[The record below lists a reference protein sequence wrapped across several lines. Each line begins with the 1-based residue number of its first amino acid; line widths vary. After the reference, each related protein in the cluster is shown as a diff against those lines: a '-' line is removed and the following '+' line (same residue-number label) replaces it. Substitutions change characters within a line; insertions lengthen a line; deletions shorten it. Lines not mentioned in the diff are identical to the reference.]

1 MKINAGLYIL
11 VGVLLSLGLSP
22 SSSATEV
29 RESRAPSA
37 INRAAVV
44 MSKPSS
50 VFGSNIDIAPE
61 LLSSYNEVKATEKP
75 FDAAQVLPMDMRPT
89 ESSGEVFS
97 RVADQSLSSFFNS
110 PQMRASPIGQTATK
124 VEHQLKQDVVLG
136 RGAIE
141 HKVSFQVQAFQGI
154 ARVDYSGLTHACLKY
169 QASESS
175 LGLEVSEK
183 IARGQDLVVSHVAKP
198 ADRLSS
204 VSMRWNF

>member
-1 MKINAGLYIL
+1 
-11 VGVLLSLGLSP
+11 
-22 SSSATEV
+22 
-29 RESRAPSA
+29 
-37 INRAAVV
+37 

-61 LLSSYNEVKATEKP
+61 LLSSYNEAKSLDKP
-75 FDAAQVLPMDMRPT
+75 FDVAQVVPLDLRP
-89 ESSGEVFS
+89 SDDSNKIFS

-110 PQMRASPIGQTATK
+110 PAMRASPIGKTATE
-124 VEHQLKQDVVLG
+124 VEHKMKQDVVLIHG
-136 RGAIE
+136 KTE
-141 HKVSFQVQAFQGI
+141 HKLSFQVQAFQGI

-183 IARGQDLVVSHVAKP
+183 VSRGQDLVVSHITKP
-198 ADRLSS
+198 TDRLSS